1 MEHLKFLENTREAA
15 YCLLFSIGA
24 FKGYAADLLT
34 LAGLVL
40 LSVFPSCNPA
50 LPGVTP

>member
-24 FKGYAADLLT
+24 FKGYAADLRECL
-34 LAGLVL
+34 GSL
-40 LSVFPSCNPA
+40 LSWNVEVKEA
-50 LPGVTP
+50 A